1 MRTDTIYV
9 KRLTID
15 RLIARQFVDKMIQP
29 ESWKQIKIRD
39 VLWDRILAVGKEK
52 KIKGIVYS
60 ALCESRQMKIQNK

>member
-29 ESWKQIKIRD
+29 ES
-39 VLWDRILAVGKEK
+39 
-52 KIKGIVYS
+52 
-60 ALCESRQMKIQNK
+60 